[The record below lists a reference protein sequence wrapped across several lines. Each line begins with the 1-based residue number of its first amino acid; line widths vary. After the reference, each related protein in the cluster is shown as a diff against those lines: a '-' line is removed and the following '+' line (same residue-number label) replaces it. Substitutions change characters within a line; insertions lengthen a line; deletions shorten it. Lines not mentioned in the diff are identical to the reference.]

1 MPAAWT
7 DTRINQLGNAWH
19 LSTISRE
26 SFTAARAGRSR
37 QLTKRRGWSHAEGVP
52 TGSSST
58 GSATLGGA
66 ARGWGERLFHFSA
79 HGTNF
84 RTEITAGLTTFAAMA
99 YILAVN
105 PAILSSAG
113 MEVGAVISATALA
126 SALMTALM
134 AVLTNYPIA
143 LAPGMG
149 VNAFF
154 AYTICQ
160 GLNVPWQAALA
171 MVFLNGVLFFVLS
184 VTGLRRKIIEAFPFE
199 LKVAIT
205 CGIGLFIA
213 FIGLKNGGVIASSP
227 ATFVTAGNL
236 GAPATLLVLFGV
248 ILMAVLHGR
257 RVRGAII
264 LSVLTLTVV
273 GCFLPAAE
281 GPGRLTKLPEKLLDA
296 PASLA
301 PTFLALD
308 FRYVFTHLRE
318 SVPLIL
324 TFLFVDVF
332 DNMGTLIGVC
342 NRAGLLDRHG
352 HLPKIGRALTAD
364 ATAAMVG
371 SCLGTSTVTSYIES
385 AAGVEAGGRTGLT
398 SLVVALCFVLA
409 LCFHPILRIIPPAA
423 TAPALVIVG
432 IFMMQGIAALDL
444 KDFAKA
450 VPAVLIMLLMPLTFS
465 ISEGLAIG
473 FVVYVAFMLGT
484 GRGREVPG
492 MGWLLGGLFV
502 LHLVFR

>member
-1 MPAAWT
+1 MPPE
-7 DTRINQLGNAWH
+7 
-19 LSTISRE
+19 LSTPS
-26 SFTAARAGRSR
+26 
-37 QLTKRRGWSHAEGVP
+37 
-52 TGSSST
+52 
-58 GSATLGGA
+58 GA
-66 ARGWGERLFHFSA
+66 APSEPRHRWDERVFQLSA
-79 HGTNF
+79 HGTSL
-84 RTEITAGLTTFAAMA
+84 RTELTAGLTTFAAMA

-113 MEVGAVISATALA
+113 MDVGAVITATALA
-126 SALMTALM
+126 SALMTATM
-134 AVLTNYPIA
+134 ALLTNYPIA

-160 GLNVPWQAALA
+160 GLNMPWQAALA
-171 MVFLNGVLFFVLS
+171 MVFLNGALFFVLS
-184 VTGLRRKIIEAFPFE
+184 VTGVRRKIIEAFPFE

-213 FIGLKNGGVIASSP
+213 FIGLKNGGVIVSNP

-236 GAPATLLVLFGV
+236 GAPATLLVLGGI
-248 ILMAVLHGR
+248 ILTAVLHWR
-257 RVRGAII
+257 KVRGAII
-264 LSVLTLTVV
+264 LSVLTLTVI
-273 GCFLPAAE
+273 GFFLPAAD
-281 GPGRLTKLPEKLLDA
+281 GQGSLTKLPDKLVDA

-308 FRYVFTHLRE
+308 LHYVFTHLRE
-318 SVPLIL
+318 TLPLIFA
-324 TFLFVDVF
+324 FLFVDLF

-342 NRAGLLDRHG
+342 NRAGLLDQAG
-352 HLPKIGRALTAD
+352 HLPKIGRALAAD

-385 AAGVEAGGRTGLT
+385 AAGVEEGGRTGLT
-398 SLVVALCFVLA
+398 SLVVALCFLLA
-409 LCFHPILRIIPPAA
+409 LFVHPIIRMIPAAA

-473 FVVYVAFMLGT
+473 FVVYAAFMLGT
-484 GRGREVPG
+484 GRAREVPW
-492 MGWLLGGLFV
+492 MGWLLGGLFL